1 MEWLH
6 VQEMQTQAILCR
18 SNLKS
23 VDMKKKII
31 FLDFDGI
38 METVFQLP
46 LEDAMKVQYDKYG
59 PMFDEECINNLRLI
73 ISATNAEIVVASSW
87 KLNLSLKDL
96 QGMWQSRRL
105 PGTVI
110 DSTPNINFMNDT
122 EIDSWLYQHEGEVD
136 NYVIL
141 DDMSADNFSQ
151 PLQSHF
157 FHVNPSVG
165 LNREIAEEVIRF
177 LSE

>member
-1 MEWLH
+1 
-6 VQEMQTQAILCR
+6 
-18 SNLKS
+18 
-23 VDMKKKII
+23 MKKKII
-31 FLDFDGI
+31 FLDFDGV

-46 LEDAMKVQYDKYG
+46 LEDAMKVKYDKYG

-87 KLNLSLKDL
+87 KLNLTLTDL

-136 NYVIL
+136 DYVIL
-141 DDMSADNFSQ
+141 DDMTADNFTQ
-151 PLQSHF
+151 AQQSHF

>member
-1 MEWLH
+1 
-6 VQEMQTQAILCR
+6 
-18 SNLKS
+18 
-23 VDMKKKII
+23 MKKKII
-31 FLDFDGI
+31 FLDFDGV

-73 ISATNAEIVVASSW
+73 ISAANAEIVVASSW

-96 QGMWQSRRL
+96 QYMWQSIHL
-105 PGTVI
+105 PGIVI

-136 NYVIL
+136 DYVIL
-141 DDMSADNFSQ
+141 DDMTADNFTQ
-151 PLQSHF
+151 AQQSHF

-177 LSE
+177 LFE

>member
-1 MEWLH
+1 
-6 VQEMQTQAILCR
+6 
-18 SNLKS
+18 
-23 VDMKKKII
+23 MKKKII

-87 KLNLSLKDL
+87 KLNLTLIDL
-96 QGMWQSRRL
+96 QGMWQSRHL
-105 PGTVI
+105 PGIVI
-110 DSTPNINFMNDT
+110 SSTPNINFMNDT
-122 EIDSWLYQHEGEVD
+122 EIDSWLIQHEDEVD
-136 NYVIL
+136 NFVIL
-141 DDMSADNFSQ
+141 DDMSADNFPQ

-165 LNREIAEEVIRF
+165 LNREMAEEVIRF